1 MSYQPFWH
9 KLICTMEGD
18 SLIPVSLQLYNGH
31 QWRRD
36 TGKKCTPTYISLLCS
51 YTPHSYVTMYVHL
64 EANFMMN
71 STNLTVGGFTQP
83 AIARNLIEIPSNSD
97 KGLSHR
103 FIWVFPNPLYQEF
116 SKLRKANQTFIQ
128 ELGE

>member
-1 MSYQPFWH
+1 MFNLCPFV
-9 KLICTMEGD
+9 
-18 SLIPVSLQLYNGH
+18 VSG
-31 QWRRD
+31 
-36 TGKKCTPTYISLLCS
+36 
-51 YTPHSYVTMYVHL
+51 

-83 AIARNLIEIPSNSD
+83 AIASNLIDIPSNSE

-116 SKLRKANQTFIQ
+116 SELGKANLTFIHG
-128 ELGE
+128 LGKQVVCRI